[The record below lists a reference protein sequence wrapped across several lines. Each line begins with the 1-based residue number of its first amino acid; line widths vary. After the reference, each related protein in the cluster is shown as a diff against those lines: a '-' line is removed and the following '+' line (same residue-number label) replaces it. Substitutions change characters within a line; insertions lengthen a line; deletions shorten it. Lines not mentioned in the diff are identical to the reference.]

1 MAHISLAFQITA
13 LDLFGI
19 SPSLINIQYMIS
31 NANYLECNI
40 QQQTAQVQLC
50 FKTNMFENVLN
61 INNRIILDGS

>member
-1 MAHISLAFQITA
+1 
-13 LDLFGI
+13 
-19 SPSLINIQYMIS
+19 MIS

-61 INNRIILDGS
+61 IKQQDRFRW